1 MRIKNLFPEIQR
13 QNKIKKER
21 KVILEVRGG
30 RGGDDEERK
39 EIPRTPVLSAQRPR
53 RMSDFIKSP
62 YLRSFSPKSKSSQK
76 QKLSSVAEEEEIAFN
91 YQIAL
96 LEDPPEWD
104 LDAGIGSRDFETPS
118 LTPPA
123 ITTSRASSPS
133 HMEKVAETSKKQLQ
147 RLASKLHYL
156 QDAPASP
163 TSDDGH
169 DGETRRLSK
178 SEPDLS
184 KLSKLSGKGNAGSLF
199 QHPNEALPLSS
210 TPSSSR
216 GRSRSLSPDSQ
227 DRRRRSRSGPPS
239 WRMPPKNVRRSMP
252 HVREASPLPSF
263 PIGPVDLNY
272 HESSVMARAMWK
284 NGEVRYEDQWGRRL
298 VPIGRHNSF
307 MFELWPV
314 SEITE
319 E

>member
-1 MRIKNLFPEIQR
+1 MRIKNIFPEIQQR
-13 QNKIKKER
+13 QHKSKKEK
-21 KVILEVRGG
+21 KVIPEVR
-30 RGGDDEERK
+30 RGDQDGQV
-39 EIPRTPVLSAQRPR
+39 PRTPVLSAQRPR
-53 RMSDFIKSP
+53 RMSDFMKSP
-62 YLRSFSPKSKSSQK
+62 YLKSFSPSSKSRSTQK
-76 QKLSSVAEEEEIAFN
+76 HKLASVAEEEEMAFN
-91 YQIAL
+91 YQMAL

-104 LDAGIGSRDFETPS
+104 LDAGIGSRDFESPS

-133 HMEKVAETSKKQLQ
+133 HIEKVAESSRKQFQ
-147 RLASKLHYL
+147 KIASKLHHL

-163 TSDDGH
+163 TSEDGFDD
-169 DGETRRLSK
+169 RRLSK

-184 KLSKLSGKGNAGSLF
+184 KLAGKGNAGSLS
-199 QHPNEALPLSS
+199 QQANESS
-210 TPSSSR
+210 SSSSR
-216 GRSRSLSPDSQ
+216 GRSRTIGPDQ
-227 DRRRRSRSGPPS
+227 EVPARRSRSGPPS
-239 WRMPPKNVRRSMP
+239 WRMPPKNIRRSMP

-263 PIGPVDLNY
+263 PIGPVDLKY

-284 NGEVRYEDQWGRRL
+284 HGEVRYEDQWGRRL
-298 VPIGRHNSF
+298 VPIGRQNSF

>member
-1 MRIKNLFPEIQR
+1 MRIKNIFPEIQR
-13 QNKIKKER
+13 PIKSKKGKAVPEIR
-21 KVILEVRGG
+21 DEYEV
-30 RGGDDEERK
+30 
-39 EIPRTPVLSAQRPR
+39 PRAPVLSAQRPR
-53 RMSDFIKSP
+53 RMSDFMKSP
-62 YLRSFSPKSKSSQK
+62 YLRSLAPSSKSRSQK
-76 QKLSSVAEEEEIAFN
+76 KHLPSVSEEEEIAFN

-104 LDAGIGSRDFETPS
+104 LDAGIGSRSFESPS

-147 RLASKLHYL
+147 KLASKLHYL
-156 QDAPASP
+156 QDIPSSPTSP
-163 TSDDGH
+163 TSDD
-169 DGETRRLSK
+169 DDDRRLSK
-178 SEPDLS
+178 SLPD
-184 KLSKLSGKGNAGSLF
+184 LSKLSGKGNAGSL
-199 QHPNEALPLSS
+199 SS
-210 TPSSSR
+210 QQTQENSR
-216 GRSRSLSPDSQ
+216 GRSRSS
-227 DRRRRSRSGPPS
+227 DREERARRSRSGPPS
-239 WRMPPKNVRRSMP
+239 WRMPPKNIRRAMP

-263 PIGPVDLNY
+263 PLGPVDIKY

-284 NGEVRYEDQWGRRL
+284 HGEVRYEDQWGRRL
-298 VPIGRHNSF
+298 VPVGRQNSF